1 MDRHRIA
8 STSPGDVVSFAAS
21 DAVGFVLHTA
31 ITGLSTRQ
39 EVIADNIANV
49 DTPGFRARS
58 VEFES
63 ALQRAIDR
71 GRATTSGPEAL
82 GISVAATQTPVGPN
96 DNNVDLR
103 KESIAA
109 VQTQYQYQ
117 IMGRAISDRHSRLSV
132 MSGGA

>member
-1 MDRHRIA
+1 M
-8 STSPGDVVSFAAS
+8 SFAAS

-31 ITGLSTRQ
+31 INGLSTRQ
-39 EVIADNIANV
+39 NVIADNIANV

-63 ALQRAIDR
+63 ALERAIEH
-71 GRATTSGPEAL
+71 GSATTSGP
-82 GISVAATQTPVGPN
+82 GSVGVTVDATQTPVGAN

-109 VQTQYQYQ
+109 IQTQYQYQ
-117 IMGRAISDRHSRLSV
+117 IMGRAISDRSSRLSV
-132 MSGGA
+132 MGGGPA

>member
-1 MDRHRIA
+1 M
-8 STSPGDVVSFAAS
+8 SFAAS

-31 ITGLSTRQ
+31 INGLSTRQ
-39 EVIADNIANV
+39 NVIADNIANV

-63 ALQRAIDR
+63 ALERAIER
-71 GRATTSGPEAL
+71 GGATTAGPGAIGATVEA
-82 GISVAATQTPVGPN
+82 TDTPVGAN

-109 VQTQYQYQ
+109 IQTQYQYQ
-117 IMGRAISDRHSRLSV
+117 IMGRAISDRSSRLST
-132 MSGGA
+132 MGGAF

>member
-1 MDRHRIA
+1 M
-8 STSPGDVVSFAAS
+8 SFAAS

-31 ITGLSTRQ
+31 INGLSTRQ
-39 EVIADNIANV
+39 NVIADNIANV

-63 ALQRAIDR
+63 ALERAIEH
-71 GRATTSGPEAL
+71 GSATTSGP
-82 GISVAATQTPVGPN
+82 GSVGVTVDATQTPVGAN

-109 VQTQYQYQ
+109 IQTQYQYQ
-117 IMGRAISDRHSRLSV
+117 IMGRAISDRNARLGT
-132 MSGGA
+132 MAGGGA